1 MNRAIRGAIARIDVI
16 DPSGQVVSRGTG
28 TLVAPGLVLTALH
41 VVADRRTEPPQRL
54 PGKIILTFPTIQLE
68 AELHPTMQN
77 AKADWA
83 ILTCEQNSTLEP
95 ATLGRL
101 AQAGVEWETFG
112 FPDAN
117 PRDGMVQTGRVEAW
131 DGILDGENALQL
143 FSEEAA
149 AGNGAPVKGLS
160 GAPVF
165 VADYL
170 VGHMR
175 FALMQDGR
183 TVAGTLYACP
193 IASVGTGSNG
203 LLTVTDVPVR
213 RSTVAQ
219 MVTEL
224 QLNERGTRR
233 LVLAG
238 LVGLALVV
246 SGILYATR
254 SPEPIRR
261 PTISTVAILPLRN
274 MTADSGRNVSL
285 ASGVR
290 ALVLGE
296 LRRIRSIKVIDLD
309 NVTVPM
315 VGQGA
320 AVGPDLD
327 QVGVRA
333 DAALQSEVFLN
344 GADVSIR
351 LTLLQAIGRA
361 DEWNR
366 LWQQTY
372 DVHGNTAFQIQQDVA
387 RKVAGELEAQ
397 LTSRD
402 SVMLATVHT
411 GDSVAA
417 EFFLLG
423 KDLLA
428 RAYFDADAARRAAV
442 MFSRAVDRD
451 PGFAVA
457 YARLSDAHSL
467 LHYLG
472 VDQSE
477 DRGETSL
484 AAADTALALNPDLPE
499 GHLALGAYYYRVAE
513 LPAPALRELAVAA
526 RALPDDASAL
536 LLTGLVLR
544 RTDQWAEAACALKQ
558 ASDLEPGNWGPAYY
572 AGETF
577 LFMRQYGEAT
587 RYLDRA
593 IGDSTDA
600 SGLDQRARAFVAKAA
615 LVLSLNGDTLA
626 ARAQIAAMF
635 KYFSPAAVLEA
646 LSHDEFR
653 PVLLRVATRELDS
666 MIGNVLPSPGSD
678 TSDYYLTRA
687 ILAEHAGRNNLVTR
701 AFYAGALAIADQRI
715 EENPLSV
722 SPHTDRAVALAGL
735 GRPAEAKAEAAEAVA
750 LMNEGGFIIG
760 SRTVAAIAIEWAYL
774 RALLAAG
781 DRTQALARIK
791 IRLERPGMLSP
802 DWIQSDPAFRIVTGS
817 QSYHDMKRAYYERLS
832 YPLLHHG
839 ADPNTQECPKS

>member
-1 MNRAIRGAIARIDVI
+1 MNREIRGAIARIDVI

-28 TLVAPGLVLTALH
+28 TLVGPGLVLTALH
-41 VVADRRTEPPQRL
+41 VVADRRTDPPQRL
-54 PGKIILTFPTIQLE
+54 PGKIVLTFPSIQLD
-68 AELHPTMQN
+68 AELHGTLIN
-77 AKADWA
+77 GKADYVL
-83 ILTCEQNSTLEP
+83 LTCEPRPSLTP
-95 ATLGRL
+95 VALGRL
-101 AQAGVEWETFG
+101 SQAGVDWETFG

-131 DGILDGENALQL
+131 DGVLEGETALQL

-165 VADYL
+165 VNNYF

-193 IASVGTGSNG
+193 ITSVETAATG
-203 LLTVTDVPVR
+203 LLSVADVPFR

-224 QLNERGTRR
+224 RQNERGTRR
-233 LVLAG
+233 LVLVG
-238 LVGLALVV
+238 LLGLALVV
-246 SGILYATR
+246 TGIAYATR
-254 SPEPIRR
+254 SGSPAHPA
-261 PTISTVAILPLRN
+261 ISTVAILPLRN
-274 MTADSGRNVSL
+274 VTGDSGRSVSM

-290 ALVLGE
+290 AMVLAE

-309 NVTVPM
+309 NVVIGTV
-315 VGQGA
+315 GA
-320 AVGPDLD
+320 GSAAGPDL
-327 QVGVRA
+327 VKAGVRA
-333 DAALQSEVFLN
+333 DAALSSEVFLS

-351 LTLLQAIGRA
+351 LTLMQSIGQSTG
-361 DEWNR
+361 WNR
-366 LWQQTY
+366 LWQQNY

-402 SVMLATVHT
+402 SIMLATVHT
-411 GDSVAA
+411 GDSIAA

-428 RAYFDADAARRAAV
+428 RAYFDPDAARRAAV

-477 DRGETSL
+477 NRGELSL

-499 GHLALGAYYYRVAE
+499 GHLALGAYYYRVAG

-536 LLTGLVLR
+536 MLTGLVLR
-544 RTDQWAEAACALKQ
+544 RQDRWAEAACALKH

-572 AGETF
+572 AGET
-577 LFMRQYGEAT
+577 LIFMRDYASASH
-587 RYLDRA
+587 YLDRA
-593 IGDSTDA
+593 IGDSIDA
-600 SGLDQRARAFVAKAA
+600 TGLDQRARAFVARAT
-615 LVLSLNGDTLA
+615 LVLSVNGDTLA
-626 ARAQIAAMF
+626 ARAQIAEMF
-635 KYFSPAAVLEA
+635 RYFTPAVVLEA
-646 LSHDEFR
+646 LSHDQFR
-653 PVLLRVATRELDS
+653 PLLLRVATPALDS
-666 MIGNVLPSPGSD
+666 MIGNALPTPGSD

-687 ILAEHAGRNNLVTR
+687 ILTQAAGKHPAVTSAFYTR
-701 AFYAGALAIADQRI
+701 ALSLAERRL
-715 EENPLSV
+715 EEDPLAV
-722 SPHTDRAVALAGL
+722 APHTDRAVALAGL
-735 GRPAEAKAEAAEAVA
+735 GRVAEARSEVSEAVE
-750 LMNEGGFIIG
+750 LFYQGGAIAG
-760 SRTVAAIAIEWAYL
+760 SQTVARIAVEWAHL
-774 RALLAAG
+774 QSVLGAG
-781 DRTQALARIK
+781 DRRHALATIK
-791 IRLERPGMLSP
+791 AQLEAPGMLSP
-802 DWIQSDPAFRIVTGS
+802 DWMESDPAFSTIVMTPEF
-817 QSYHDMKRAYYERLS
+817 QAMKRAFYERVS
-832 YPLLHHG
+832 YPVLHHG
-839 ADPNTQECPKS
+839 ADPHTTNCPTS

>member
-1 MNRAIRGAIARIDVI
+1 MNRITRGAIARIDVI

-41 VVADRRTEPPQRL
+41 VVADRRTDPPQRI
-54 PGKIILTFPTIQLE
+54 PGKIILTFPSIQVE
-68 AELHPTMQN
+68 AEPHPTMLN
-77 AKADWA
+77 AKADWVL
-83 ILTCEQNSTLEP
+83 LTCEKNASLEP
-95 ATLGRL
+95 VTLGRL
-101 AQAGVEWETFG
+101 SQAGVDWETFG

-131 DGILDGENALQL
+131 DGVLDGENALQL
-143 FSEEAA
+143 FSDEAA

-165 VADYL
+165 VGDYL

-193 IASVGTGSNG
+193 ISSVEPSSNG
-203 LLTVTDVPVR
+203 LLTVAAVPVR

-224 QLNERGTRR
+224 RQNERGTRR
-233 LVLAG
+233 LVLVG
-238 LVGLALVV
+238 LVGLALVI
-246 SGILYATR
+246 SGITYATR
-254 SPEPIRR
+254 SPEPAHRA
-261 PTISTVAILPLRN
+261 ISTVAVLPLRN
-274 MTADSGRNVSL
+274 VTGDSGRSVSL

-290 ALVLGE
+290 ALVLAE

-309 NVTVPM
+309 NVTVPSI
-315 VGQGA
+315 GTGS

-327 QVGVRA
+327 EVGVQA
-333 DAALQSEVFLN
+333 DAALQSEVFLS

-387 RKVAGELEAQ
+387 RKLAGELEAQ
-397 LTSRD
+397 LTARD

-411 GDSVAA
+411 GDSIAA

-428 RAYFDADAARRAAV
+428 RAYFDADATRRAAV

-477 DRGETSL
+477 NRGELSL

-499 GHLALGAYYYRVAE
+499 GHLALGAYYYRVAS
-513 LPAPALRELAVAA
+513 LPAPALRELAIAA
-526 RALPDDASAL
+526 HALPDDASAL

-544 RTDQWAEAACALKQ
+544 RMDKWAEAACALKQ

-577 LFMRQYGEAT
+577 LFMRNYGEAA

-593 IGDSTDA
+593 IGDSIDA
-600 SGLDQRARAFVAKAA
+600 TGLDQRARAFVARAT
-615 LVLSLNGDTLA
+615 LTLSVNGDTLA
-626 ARAQIAAMF
+626 ARAQIAEMF
-635 KYFSPAAVLEA
+635 RYFTPAAVLQA

-653 PVLLRVATRELDS
+653 PLLLRVATASLDS

-678 TSDYYLTRA
+678 TLDYYLTRA
-687 ILAEHAGRNNLVTR
+687 ILSEAAGKNQAISR
-701 AFYAGALAIADQRI
+701 AFYARALSLADQRL
-715 EENPLSV
+715 EVDPLSV
-722 SPHTDRAVALAGL
+722 APHTDRAVALAGL
-735 GRPAEAKAEAAEAVA
+735 GRVAEARSEATEAIE
-750 LMNEGGFIIG
+750 LYYEGGFISG
-760 SRTVAAIAIEWAYL
+760 SQTVARIAVEWAHL
-774 RALLAAG
+774 QAVLAAG
-781 DRTQALARIK
+781 DRRHTLTRIK
-791 IRLERPGMLSP
+791 ALLEAPGMLSP
-802 DWIQSDPAFRIVTGS
+802 DWMQSDPAFSAIVKTS
-817 QSYHDMKRAYYERLS
+817 EFQAMKRAFFERLS

-839 ADPNTQECPKS
+839 ADPHTQVCPPS

>member
-1 MNRAIRGAIARIDVI
+1 MNRAAREAIARIDVI

-28 TLVAPGLVLTALH
+28 TLVAPGMVLTALH
-41 VVADRRTEPPQRL
+41 VVADRRTDPPQRL
-54 PGKIILTFPTIQLE
+54 PGRIILTFPSVQVE
-68 AELHPTMQN
+68 AELHATLSS
-77 AKADWA
+77 AKADWV
-83 ILTCEQNSTLEP
+83 ILLCPTTPTLTP
-95 ATLGRL
+95 VTLGRL
-101 AQAGVEWETFG
+101 AQAGVDWETFG

-131 DGILDGENALQL
+131 DGILDGETALQL

-165 VADYL
+165 VADYF

-175 FALMQDGR
+175 FALMQDGK

-193 IASVGTGSNG
+193 VVSVEAAHQGFLTIA
-203 LLTVTDVPVR
+203 DVPVR

-219 MVTEL
+219 MITEMR
-224 QLNERGTRR
+224 QTERGTRR
-233 LVLAG
+233 LVMAG
-238 LVGLALVV
+238 LVVLALLV
-246 SGILYATR
+246 SGIIYATR
-254 SPEPIRR
+254 SAAAPR
-261 PTISTVAILPLRN
+261 PAINTVAVLPLRN
-274 MTADSGRNVSL
+274 ATADSGRSASL
-285 ASGVR
+285 AGGVR
-290 ALVLGE
+290 SLVLAE
-296 LRRIRSIKVIDLD
+296 LRRIRSIRVIDLD
-309 NVTVPM
+309 NVLVSSI
-315 VGQGA
+315 GEGSA
-320 AVGPDLD
+320 AGPNLA
-327 QVGVRA
+327 QAGVHA
-333 DAALQSEVFLN
+333 DAALQSEVLMS

-351 LTLLQAIGRA
+351 LTLLQSMGRA
-361 DEWNR
+361 NAWNR

-387 RKVAGELEAQ
+387 RKVANELEAR

-402 SVMLATVHT
+402 SIMLATVHT

-477 DRGETSL
+477 TRGELAL

-499 GHLALGAYYYRVAE
+499 GHLALGAYYYRVAQ
-513 LPAPALRELAVAA
+513 LAAPALRELAVAA

-544 RTDQWAEAACALKQ
+544 RQDRWADAACALRR

-572 AGETF
+572 AGETL
-577 LFMRQYGEAT
+577 LFMREFAEAA

-593 IGDSTDA
+593 IGDSIDA
-600 SGLDQRARAFVAKAA
+600 TGLDERARAFVARAT
-615 LVLSLNGDTLA
+615 LTLSATGDSLE
-626 ARAQIAAMF
+626 ARAQIAEMF
-635 KYFSPAAVLEA
+635 HYFSPTAVLDA
-646 LSHDEFR
+646 LSHDQFR
-653 PVLLRVATRELDS
+653 PLLHRVATPALDS
-666 MIGNVLPSPGSD
+666 LLGDVLPAAGSD

-687 ILAEHAGRNNLVTR
+687 ILAEASGKNELVAR
-701 AFYAGALAIADQRI
+701 AFYTGALAIANSRLA
-715 EENPLSV
+715 ESPLSV
-722 SPHTDRAVALAGL
+722 SPHADRAVALAGL
-735 GRPAEAKAEAAEAVA
+735 GRIPEARTESGRAVA
-750 LMNEGGFIIG
+750 LFSQGGLITG
-760 SRTVAAIAIEWAYL
+760 SRTVASLAVDWTHL
-774 RALLAAG
+774 RLLLRAG
-781 DRTQALARIK
+781 DRVQALARIRK
-791 IRLERPGMLSP
+791 QLEGPGLLSP
-802 DWIQSDPAFRIVTGS
+802 DWIQSDPAFAPVLALPE
-817 QSYHDMKRAYYERLS
+817 YHAMKQEYYGRLS
-832 YPLLHHG
+832 YGVLHHG
-839 ADPNTQECPKS
+839 ADPHSVTCPTP